1 MGKDVQ
7 DVKVMKDE
15 NGNMMVSLEA
25 VLKRWKEFFEKL
37 IKEENDREPKTE
49 EAQVVN
55 KEVNRVSREVKNALR
70 MKKG

>member
-7 DVKVMKDE
+7 HVKVMKDE

-49 EAQVVN
+49 EAQLVN